1 MELCSMLCGS
11 LDGRG
16 VWGRMDTCACM
27 AEFLCCWPETTTALL
42 VNYAAV
48 QSLACPAH
56 CDPMDCSMPV
66 LHNLLQSA
74 QIPVHWIMMPSNHFI
89 LCHPLLLLPSVFPSI
104 RVFSKES
111 ALCIR
116 WPQYWRFTISPSN
129 EYSGLVFFRIDWLHP
144 HTKSKVKN
152 TIKLGSPEPAE
163 LKDRDHWGRIPLRR
177 AQGATSLHSKWG
189 QAALCYVSFSN
200 IFFTSKT
207 HCRGVKTSGTSYKNR
222 LHNSDI
228 ES

>member
-1 MELCSMLCGS
+1 MEFCSMLCGQE
-11 LDGRG
+11 GRLG
-16 VWGRMDTCACM
+16 ENDTWMRMAKS
-27 AEFLCCWPETTTALL
+27 FCCPPECTTTLL
-42 VNYAAV
+42 ITYVVVV
-48 QSLACPAH
+48 QSLLGPTL
-56 CDPMDCSMPV
+56 CDPMDRSKPV
-66 LHNLLQSA
+66 PHDLLESA
-74 QIPVHWIMMPSNHFI
+74 QIPVHWIMMLPNHLIF
-89 LCHPLLLLPSVFPSI
+89 CRPLLLLPVVFPSI
-104 RVFSKES
+104 RVLSNES

-116 WPQYWRFTISPSN
+116 WPQYWRFSMSPSK
-129 EYSGLVFFRIDWLHP
+129 EYSALVFFRIDWLHP
-144 HTKSKVKN
+144 HTKSEGKKI
-152 TIKLGSPEPAE
+152 IKLGSPEPAE
-163 LKDRDHWGRIPLRR
+163 LQDREHGGRIPPWR

>member
-1 MELCSMLCGS
+1 MEFCSMLCGQEGRLGGEWYMNAYGQVLLLSAWNYHNIVNHLCGCSVTVGSNS
-11 LDGRG
+11 LGPHG
-16 VWGRMDTCACM
+16 
-27 AEFLCCWPETTTALL
+27 L
-42 VNYAAV
+42 
-48 QSLACPAH
+48 QQACPSRS
-56 CDPMDCSMPV
+56 PGVCSDSCP
-66 LHNLLQSA
+66 LNHDATQQS
-74 QIPVHWIMMPSNHFI
+74 H
-89 LCHPLLLLPSVFPSI
+89 LLLLPLVFPGI
-104 RVFSKES
+104 RVLSNES

-116 WPQYWRFTISPSN
+116 WPQYWRFSMSLSK
-129 EYSGLVFFRIDWLHP
+129 EYSGSVFFRIDWLHP
-144 HTKSKVKN
+144 HTKSEVKKI
-152 TIKLGSPEPAE
+152 IKLGSPEPAE
-163 LKDRDHWGRIPLRR
+163 LKDREHGGRIPPWR